1 MAHLGGE
8 IYTTI
13 KEAIKYS
20 SGEFGL
26 IATYQ
31 DADGKLFYFV
41 NGKPIVSIKASK
53 K

>member
-8 IYTTI
+8 VYTTV

-20 SGEFGL
+20 SGDYGL
-26 IATYQ
+26 IATFE
-31 DADGKLFYFV
+31 DAEGNLYWFV
-41 NGKPIVSIKASK
+41 NGKPVATSK

>member
-41 NGKPIVSIKASK
+41 NGKPIVSIKAEK